1 MRRLRSFILSLVV
14 ALVGFASGI
23 ALAAGDLDLQ
33 CDDKGGLFTG
43 FLSYSGPTEAPDV
56 DSAQQL
62 AQGLGVEVEKV
73 AEVNGESV
81 FMSNDRKVLM
91 FAHDGRVDRLAWC
104 DELGPMPEQA
114 ET

>member
-1 MRRLRSFILSLVV
+1 MKDRRMRRLRSFILSLVV

-62 AQGLGVEVEKV
+62 AQGFPRVPVPSALG
-73 AEVNGESV
+73 S
-81 FMSNDRKVLM
+81 
-91 FAHDGRVDRLAWC
+91 
-104 DELGPMPEQA
+104 
-114 ET
+114 